1 MIIGIGMDLCD
12 ISRMEKLLS
21 DGRFLARFFSAEEQA
36 YIQSKG
42 KSAAQ
47 SMAGIYAAKE
57 ALTKALGTGITSG
70 ELADICVLHD
80 EHGAPYYD
88 LRGSYAE
95 MAKARQI
102 NALFLSITHEAGIAA
117 AMCVAERNG

>member
-1 MIIGIGMDLCD
+1 MIIGIGMDLCE

-42 KSAAQ
+42 KNAAQ
-47 SMAGIYAAKE
+47 SMAGIFAAKE
-57 ALTKALGTGITSG
+57 ALAKALGTGITSG
-70 ELADICVLHD
+70 ALADICILHD

-88 LRGSYAE
+88 LCGSYAE
-95 MAKARQI
+95 IAKKRQI

-117 AMCVAERNG
+117 AMCVAERKD